1 MIVDSHMHV
10 WSMKDVDYYNDKDIY
25 TYMAENKIDKTAM
38 IAISEKENAEMKKVV
53 WPSRGK
59 VKNNTIT
66 VLVYVLIVGAVIC
79 GLDVLFTWLMQ
90 LFITR

>member
-1 MIVDSHMHV
+1 MESDQT
-10 WSMKDVDYYNDKDIY
+10 KPNLF
-25 TYMAENKIDKTAM
+25 AR
-38 IAISEKENAEMKKVV
+38 IANYFKEVKAEMKKVV

>member
-1 MIVDSHMHV
+1 
-10 WSMKDVDYYNDKDIY
+10 MKYF
-25 TYMAENKIDKTAM
+25 
-38 IAISEKENAEMKKVV
+38 KEVKAEMKKVV